1 VLHAL
6 PASLPGQ
13 QGRFVRF
20 VIQPLCKEDRLFLTL
35 PALGVCGFF
44 KSLSFVG
51 SLCGSPTFQERTL
64 LFDCFCGREL
74 LFEGKSVFYFPHY
87 IPPEVLCFRPGSHL
101 LSLADVQPHFGGWPQ
116 QWTCRRSLTPG
127 QDAWYPAPGG
137 PVACRVL
144 KTYRRPA
151 SHFPLCIPALI
162 PPSPEP
168 PGPLCPL

>member
-1 VLHAL
+1 MELSRLAMRPVTEVLFICI
-6 PASLPGQ
+6 
-13 QGRFVRF
+13 RFPICVS
-20 VIQPLCKEDRLFLTL
+20 
-35 PALGVCGFF
+35 GFF

-64 LFDCFCGREL
+64 LFDCFCGSEL

-101 LSLADVQPHFGGWPQ
+101 LSLADVQPHFGGAPQ

-137 PVACRVL
+137 LVACRVL

-168 PGPLCPL
+168 PGPPCPL